1 MLHDCA
7 NFSGQTRM
15 NSDNTL
21 LRPGN
26 TSLPSE
32 RQHYIRQLLL
42 QDGRVLAT
50 ELAQALGVSED
61 SIRRDLRELAASG
74 ACKRVYGGAVAM
86 TPNTGSFSERSHE
99 HVANKARL
107 AAAAVQLL
115 QPGQF
120 VFLDSGTTNLEIA
133 RALPDMALTIAT
145 NSIPIAAALLG
156 RQQFDVTLVGGR
168 MDHRIGGTIGT
179 AAALEVQA
187 MRPDI
192 CFLGTCS
199 VDIELGIGTTI
210 AEEAAFKRLLVR
222 QCSQIV
228 LAVTNQKLGTASPFA
243 VTPLAEVSRLVI
255 EADAE
260 PHKVQQLQ
268 GSGVPLL
275 FAAGN

>member
-1 MLHDCA
+1 MNTDTRLPR
-7 NFSGQTRM
+7 SG
-15 NSDNTL
+15 NN
-21 LRPGN
+21 
-26 TSLPSE
+26 SLPSD
-32 RQHYIRQLLL
+32 RQLYIRQLLL

-50 ELAQALGVSED
+50 ELAQTLGVSED

-74 ACKRVYGGAVAM
+74 VCKRVYGGAIAM

-99 HVANKARL
+99 NVASKLRL

-115 QPGQF
+115 QAGQF

-133 RALPDMALTIAT
+133 RALPDMPLTVAT

-156 RQQFDVTLVGGR
+156 RQQLDVTLIGGR

-243 VTPLAEVSRLVI
+243 VTPLNEVSRLVI

-275 FAAGN
+275 FAARG